1 MKPESKTIVIDA
13 NILIRAILGRRT
25 FSIIKENIGS
35 VFFCTPQVCYDEVS
49 FNLPKIAQ
57 KRNLSE
63 TEAQLN
69 LEILNDLRK
78 LVIPIEEDIYIN
90 NRKNALNRIGER
102 DRKDWSILA
111 LALTLTM
118 PGCGNDSQQEAGS
131 EQSSTSTKTNA
142 LGDKDVTEIAAGSV
156 KKICANWNKG
166 QRIRYQ
172 PRYG

>member
-57 KRNLSE
+57 KRNLNE
-63 TEAQLN
+63 TEAQLT

-111 LALTLTM
+111 LALTFDCSIWTEDQDFF
-118 PGCGNDSQQEAGS
+118 GTGV
-131 EQSSTSTKTNA
+131 TTWRTKNIEIF
-142 LGDKDVTEIAAGSV
+142 LGI
-156 KKICANWNKG
+156 
-166 QRIRYQ
+166 
-172 PRYG
+172 